1 MKNLKQINDRLQK
14 IVDEREAL
22 LYTLNQYTGALE
34 ELAFLYKK
42 GYVTKEIYRV
52 RFDKIK
58 AKFDVSSIIFKELG
72 DEANDLRP

>member
-1 MKNLKQINDRLQK
+1 MKNLKQINDRIQK

-22 LYTLNQYTGALE
+22 LHTLNQYTGALE
-34 ELAFLYKK
+34 ELTYLYKK
-42 GYVTKEIYRV
+42 GYITKEIYRV

-58 AKFDVSSIIFKELG
+58 EKFDVSSIIFKDLG

>member
-58 AKFDVSSIIFKELG
+58 AKFDALAIIFKNLLKES
-72 DEANDLRP
+72 DDLRR